1 MKIAKTPQRAANKL
15 RVAVVLALACAG
27 AATFIQVQAADANDA
42 PAAQTRSGSDHWAYQ
57 PVASTKVPQV
67 KNQQW
72 VRTPVDAF
80 ILKAIEEKGLQPS
93 PEASRE
99 QLARRVGLDVLGLV
113 PAPELVESFVNDSS
127 PDAYEKYVDALLAL
141 PQYGERQARKWLD
154 LARYADSSGFQ
165 NDNNRLNMWRYRD
178 YVINAFNNNKP
189 YDTFIKEQIAGDE
202 LFPGNE
208 EALIATGFMAQ
219 FTDNSNSRDMVQRR
233 YQIITDITD
242 TVGEVVLGQTFECA
256 RCHDHKFDAISQ
268 VDYFSFQSFFANINS
283 VDDIPVTNKTS
294 SDLAYEKA
302 RAEYEAAAAPIL
314 AKIEAIIDEDREAAL
329 VYHKERYMTDT
340 REAIFKPEAEW
351 NALDRWIN
359 HRLANVTGRGSLTNY
374 FQERAISTDPEFH
387 SEWHA
392 EKYAEIQAL
401 NGELRKFNRLQPTL
415 EMGSNAI
422 TAITELGHADAP
434 PTYTLLGGDHLRPLQ
449 EVSPALPAAIAGAA
463 AGKLEIPSLSWS
475 SGRRSAL
482 VNWLT
487 SAENPLTARVYVNR
501 VWDQYF
507 GRGIVESV
515 SNFGKAGTKPSHPE
529 LLDYLAGRFVE
540 SGWDVKQLHR
550 DILLSSVY
558 RQSSE
563 ERPEVLEADPQ
574 NTLLSVFPRRRLE
587 AEQIRDSLLA
597 ASGNLE
603 AAVGGPSVLPPL
615 PKTARDGGSQ
625 YGNLWNESKN
635 EADRNRRSIY
645 TFTRRSLPYPLLEVF
660 NMASPQEAH
669 AKREVTTTPLQ
680 ALTLINS
687 EIVYDW
693 SRNLAGRVINEAG
706 SDENVQFDKLYRI
719 LFARSPDS
727 REISELKSFLDSQEQ
742 LLKERSTSGTQQIA
756 LPDNLQ
762 QPTLNEFRTS
772 AFVDL
777 VHTVINSNET
787 VYKL

>member
-1 MKIAKTPQRAANKL
+1 MKQPKKLQVTRNKLLKLNKL
-15 RVAVVLALACAG
+15 RAALLLATAFAG
-27 AATFIQVQAADANDA
+27 NATLIKAEDATALVN
-42 PAAQTRSGSDHWAYQ
+42 PQSDHWAYQ
-57 PVASTKVPQV
+57 PVTDVAVPRVQD
-67 KNQQW
+67 QQW
-72 VRTPVDAF
+72 VSTPIDAF
-80 ILKAIEEKGLQPS
+80 ILQQIEAKGLQPS
-93 PEASRE
+93 PEAGRE
-99 QLARRVGLDVLGLV
+99 ALARRLGLDVLGLI
-113 PAPELVESFVNDSS
+113 PSQALVQSFVNDQS
-127 PDAYEKYVDALLAL
+127 PDAYEKFVDTLLSL

-178 YVINAFNNNKP
+178 YVINAFNSNKP

-202 LFPGNE
+202 LYPGDE
-208 EALIATGFMAQ
+208 QALIATGFMAQ

-233 YQIITDITD
+233 YQIMTDITD

-268 VDYFSFQSFFANINS
+268 ADYFSFQSFFANISS
-283 VDDIPVTNKTS
+283 VDNIPVTRKTE
-294 SDLAYEKA
+294 SDLAFEKA
-302 RAEYEAAAAPIL
+302 QAEYDAATAPII

-329 VYHKERYMTDT
+329 IYHKERYLTDT
-340 REAIFKPEAEW
+340 RDSIFKPESEW
-351 NALDRWIN
+351 TALDRWVN
-359 HRLANVTGRGSLTNY
+359 HRLADVTRRGALTNY

-387 SEWHA
+387 SDWHA
-392 EKYAEIQAL
+392 EKYAEIEKL
-401 NGELRKFNRLQPTL
+401 NDELRQFNKLQPTL
-415 EMGSNAI
+415 EMGSNTI
-422 TAITELGHADAP
+422 SAITELGHADAP

-449 EVSPALPAAIAGAA
+449 EVTPALPPALAGSDAE
-463 AGKLEIPSLSWS
+463 LQIPTLSYS

-482 VNWLT
+482 VDWLT
-487 SAENPLTARVYVNR
+487 SDTNPLTARVYVNR

-529 LLDYLAGRFVE
+529 LLDYLARRFVE

-558 RQSSE
+558 RQSSA

-597 ASGNLE
+597 VSGNLE
-603 AAVGGPSVLPPL
+603 AEVGGPSVLPPL
-615 PKTARDGGSQ
+615 PKSARDGGGQ
-625 YGNLWNESKN
+625 YGNQWTESKE
-635 EADRNRRSIY
+635 EADRNRRSLY

-693 SRNLAGRVINEAG
+693 SRDLAGRVINESG
-706 SDENVQFDKLYRI
+706 TDENAQFDKLYNI
-719 LFARSPDS
+719 LFARAPDAQ
-727 REISELKSFLDSQEQ
+727 EVAQLKAFLDSQEN
-742 LLKERSTSGTQQIA
+742 LLKERSQSGTQQIA

-777 VHTVINSNET
+777 VHTVVNANET
-787 VYKL
+787 IYKL